1 MPKPSKIARLPDEIR
16 DLIGDLRSRSFT
28 LDEIMAHLH
37 RLDGVEPS
45 DLPSRSGLGRH
56 IQGLDQLSER
66 LHRSRTVAEALVRKL
81 GDAPESR
88 QTRLNIE
95 LMHSMVTDLF
105 LASESAEEGETV
117 SMDAKTVHDLSKAL
131 DHLTRAAER
140 DATHTLKLREE
151 TEKKT
156 KTAANKAVEAVGR
169 EKGLSADTISAIKA
183 QILGVKVG
191 A

>member
-1 MPKPSKIARLPDEIR
+1 MEIR
-16 DLIGDLRSRSFT
+16 DIIGDLRERGYT
-28 LDEIMAHLH
+28 LDEIMDHLH

-66 LHRSRTVAEALVRKL
+66 LHRSRSVAEALVRKL

-105 LASESAEEGETV
+105 LKVDSVPDEDGATV
-117 SMDAKTVHDLSKAL
+117 TMDARTIHDLSKAL
-131 DHLTRAAER
+131 DHLTRAGER
-140 DATHTLKLREE
+140 DATHILKLTQEAERKTREKLLAE
-151 TEKKT
+151 Q
-156 KTAANKAVEAVGR
+156 KTALDTMPVKGGVTDETKRAIREA
-169 EKGLSADTISAIKA
+169 
-183 QILGVKVG
+183 LGIV
-191 A
+191 